1 MITHLDRTNRG
12 NTGKTFEHELE
23 LIFSSLEARRIARIR
38 KVDPPVRIVGGGF
51 ARRTIF
57 LPNPFLDYA
66 GVRYES
72 GRAIFLE
79 AKSTA
84 THRLPIGRSGG
95 VTEEQVRSL
104 RAWARAGAFV
114 GVLWRYKAST
124 VFISMKLLD
133 ACLDWGDKSL
143 RFEDF
148 RTLSRVEDFL
158 FPP

>member
-1 MITHLDRTNRG
+1 MTTNLDRTNQK
-12 NTGKTFEHELE
+12 NTGKTFEHELD
-23 LIFSSLEARRIARIR
+23 LLFRSLEIRKVARIR
-38 KVDPPVRIVGGGF
+38 KVDPPVRVVGGGF

-66 GVRYES
+66 GVFYSS
-72 GRAIFLE
+72 GRAIFVE
-79 AKSTA
+79 AKSTSA
-84 THRLPIGRSGG
+84 HRLPIGRSGG
-95 VTEEQVRSL
+95 VTEEQVESL

-158 FPP
+158 LPP